1 MKKKSNEVKAIKDR
15 SPAEFTEMEQAAILK
30 EMFNNT
36 GGKLDNAQVV
46 DIVGNWCSQ
55 TRMFSII
62 LEAALKKEVA
72 IGVSEDGMLTFGI
85 LKDGTPAAKLI
96 KELSFKE
103 AVIKDPKGGEETS
116 H

>member
-1 MKKKSNEVKAIKDR
+1 MKKESKKIKATKG
-15 SPAEFTEMEQAAILK
+15 PAEFTEMEQAVILK

-36 GGKLDNAQVV
+36 GGKLTNEQVV

-72 IGVSEDGMLTFGI
+72 VGVSEDGILTFGI
-85 LKDGTPAAKLI
+85 LKDGTDAAKLI

-103 AVIKDPKGGEETS
+103 AVIRDPSGEKTT

>member
-1 MKKKSNEVKAIKDR
+1 MKKKSKEAKAIKDR
-15 SPAEFTEMEQAAILK
+15 SPAEFTEMEQAVVLK

-36 GGKLDNAQVV
+36 GGKLTNAQVV

-62 LEAALKKEVA
+62 LEAALKSEVA
-72 IGVSEDGMLTFGI
+72 VGVSEDGVLTFGI
-85 LKDGTPAAKLI
+85 IKDGTDAAKLI

-103 AVIKDPKGGEETS
+103 AVIEDPKGGKETS